1 MSATDSVVCIGNDD
15 AALHESLKNRGE
27 GMIDNTV
34 LK

>member
-1 MSATDSVVCIGNDD
+1 MSATDSVVFVGDDD

-27 GMIDNTV
+27 GMIDDTV